1 MLDASLYFV
10 ARILVFGIQC
20 LPLKCVSQL
29 GRFFGWLAW
38 RLDRR
43 HRNVAVKNIADCF
56 PEKSEGEVRSIAR
69 ENFKRI
75 GENFTASVKTASM
88 GEKALLKVLT
98 VKYPE
103 RIKPNPDNRWIMAVG
118 HFGNFELYARASLF
132 LDNCRITTTYRGLR
146 QPAID
151 KLLLHLRH
159 QSGALYFERRTEGDK
174 LKEALRR
181 GTIML
186 GLLADQHAGD
196 RGAWLPLFGRECST
210 STAPVVFALRY
221 ECPLHTAFCHRVGL
235 GRWCIEMG
243 EEIPTTKNGHPRPVD
258 EIATDVNHAYEAAIR
273 QDPANWFWVHRRW
286 KPASKI
292 QLARL
297 AAKKLPSADQPVD
310 NSDTES

>member
-1 MLDASLYFV
+1 MLNALLYV
-10 ARILVFGIQC
+10 IARTLVFGIQC
-20 LPLKCVSQL
+20 LPLKCVALL
-29 GRFFGWLAW
+29 GRCFGWLAW

-43 HRNVAVKNIADCF
+43 HRNVALKNIADCF
-56 PEKSEGEVRSIAR
+56 PEKSTSEVRSIAR

-88 GEKALLKVLT
+88 SEKALLKVLT

-103 RIKPNPDNRWIMAVG
+103 RIKPNEGNRWIMAVS
-118 HFGNFELYARASLF
+118 HFGNFELYARASMF

-151 KLLLHLRH
+151 KLLLHLRR
-159 QSGALYFERRTEGDK
+159 QTGALYFERRTEGDK

-210 STAPVVFALRY
+210 STAPGVFALRY
-221 ECPLHTAFCHRVGL
+221 ECPLHSAFCHRVGL

-243 EEIPTTKNGHPRPVD
+243 EEIPTTENGKPRPID
-258 EIATDVNHAYEAAIR
+258 EISTDVNLAYEAAIR
-273 QDPANWFWVHRRW
+273 RDPANWFWVHRRW

-297 AAKKLPSADQPVD
+297 AAKKSPSENEAP
-310 NSDTES
+310 SSS